1 MAVGSLPRRAG
12 LPSAQVGRSI
22 TSSKG
27 PHTQPPPSPP
37 NDSDPGPRGAGVGEV
52 TGKPKY
58 SGRPTADPRTLPVI
72 IATAVAVRITAAI
85 CERSISWQVLCQ
97 TLHVARSRVLKVAS
111 SFPRMPALWGA
122 GVLVWSGFA
131 HGLQHLR
138 QCPAHSRRSMSAYRM
153 HV

>member
-1 MAVGSLPRRAG
+1 M
-12 LPSAQVGRSI
+12 
-22 TSSKG
+22 
-27 PHTQPPPSPP
+27 
-37 NDSDPGPRGAGVGEV
+37 GEV

-111 SFPRMPALWGA
+111 SFPRMPALGGRAFLSGLALLTVSSTYDSARHTAGA
-122 GVLVWSGFA
+122 
-131 HGLQHLR
+131 Q
-138 QCPAHSRRSMSAYRM
+138 
-153 HV
+153 